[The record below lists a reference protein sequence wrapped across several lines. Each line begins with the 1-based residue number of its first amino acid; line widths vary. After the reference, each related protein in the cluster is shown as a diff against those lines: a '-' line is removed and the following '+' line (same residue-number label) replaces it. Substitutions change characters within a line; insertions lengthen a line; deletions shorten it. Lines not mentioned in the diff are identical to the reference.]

1 MTSRGAP
8 DAATVGQAEAALYRR
23 LEVACAAA
31 RSAGVAGRFR
41 AFTHRGLHAV
51 MASDPALGFLCTIS
65 GVTGDLTSA
74 AVELLAAWNE
84 PGPTVLAA
92 SDLDPGAEAQLCAA
106 GMVRAAPRLLAL
118 RPLDRAAAS
127 PAATDPDLLDAVDA
141 ESFVAVLLAGYQADG
156 VVAAFIGAEHRDPT
170 VRRCLLV
177 DGATPVAAGAM
188 TVHGDVAVLGGASTL
203 PSHRGQGAQTRLLR
217 HRLRTAADV
226 GCTMAV
232 ATARPGSV
240 SAANLERAG
249 FQLHLR
255 AAWTPG

>member
-1 MTSRGAP
+1 MTSR
-8 DAATVGQAEAALYRR
+8 DAATVGRAEAALYRR

-41 AFTHRGLHAV
+41 AFAHGGLYAV

-65 GVTGDLTSA
+65 GVTGGLTSA

-92 SDLDPGAEAQLCAA
+92 ADLDAAAEAQLCAA

-127 PAATDPDLLDAVDA
+127 PAAPPDPDLLDAVDS
-141 ESFVAVLLAGYQADG
+141 ESFVPVLLAGYQAEG

-217 HRLRTAADV
+217 HRLRTAADA
-226 GCTMAV
+226 GCTLAV
-232 ATARPGSV
+232 ATALPGSV

-249 FQLHLR
+249 FQLHPR